1 MTDYSRSNILLPH
14 FEEAEAFLNALD
26 GKDAQF
32 TFQTFDDVKG
42 RQDKTL
48 AHIYHG
54 TFNEHEQTL
63 AAINKRG
70 GGVFVTINETDLTGR
85 KKENILKVRAVFVD
99 LDGSPIQPILDLAED
114 LQPHIIIE
122 SSPNKWHAYWLV
134 DNCSLELFPHIQR
147 ALAAKFD
154 GDISV
159 NNIDRVMR
167 LAGFS
172 HNKGESFITRIHTM
186 QDDLY
191 PYSVNKLIVGLG
203 LELEQ
208 PTQKKQTFDSFSNAT
223 HSGDF
228 ETVKRAAQ
236 GRWAA
241 IFSRLGIA
249 LPPDNKHAPCPAC
262 GGTDR
267 FRYDNQDGH
276 GTFICN
282 QGGNGILSGD
292 GFALIQHKTGATSSE
307 VLNMVRGIVMPD
319 YQKSKKYQS
328 ANGGEDKI
336 ISHIDNSGHKKS
348 QPTVLIEMADD
359 CELFHTSDDEAYAVV
374 KTPTSR
380 QVFAVRS
387 AGFRRYLSQR
397 YFKLFGKGVG
407 NQALQDALITIEA
420 KANFN
425 GTLRQVYKRVANLG
439 DRIYLDLC
447 DEKWRV
453 IEVTA
458 AGWQVLNCSPVM
470 FTRTKD
476 MLSIP
481 EPKNDASD
489 AILSVNDLV
498 KNKEEKYKNI
508 YLLKRFVNVRDEDYP
523 LIYAFILACLRGIK
537 PYPVLLLQGESGT
550 GKTTT
555 ARNMRGLIDPS
566 KADVLGKPKDE
577 NELKTCANNS
587 YILAIDNL
595 SGLSKD
601 FSDVVCQIATGASS
615 SKRKLY
621 TDNDVET
628 YEIARPIILN
638 GIDDIASRG
647 DLLNRSFQ
655 VNLPALND
663 DKKGDEQELATQYNQ
678 AKPVILAAF
687 LDMLSVGLR
696 DYDKIEKIKTSGRF
710 VSLPRFVTAAERG
723 LGLSELFAKT
733 YDQNTKQGVELALE
747 TSPLAQALITF
758 MSLKTIWTG
767 TIGELFQQLNDRFK
781 TDFLT
786 LQSGSW
792 PKTPRYLSGELTRL
806 APQLRQTHIDIK
818 TKKESHGMTITLE
831 KVRKI
836 ASLASLA
843 SLNNKNNELQDEP
856 SVIVAS
862 GLHHSSVINDE
873 VASFSIIEEPSHIKG
888 YDANDANDARFS
900 KNSNNSAMTWEA
912 DL

>member
-1 MTDYSRSNILLPH
+1 MIIKDPNDYYRIKGAVALKQIIDDAITAH
-14 FEEAEAFLNALD
+14 NAGIKQMFD
-26 GKDAQF
+26 DAQNEKAVPPSE
-32 TFQTFDDVKG
+32 D
-42 RQDKTL
+42 
-48 AHIYHG
+48 G
-54 TFNEHEQTL
+54 TAPNSDNV
-63 AAINKRG
+63 A
-70 GGVFVTINETDLTGR
+70 
-85 KKENILKVRAVFVD
+85 
-99 LDGSPIQPILDLAED
+99 S
-114 LQPHIIIE
+114 E
-122 SSPNKWHAYWLV
+122 S
-134 DNCSLELFPHIQR
+134 
-147 ALAAKFD
+147 
-154 GDISV
+154 
-159 NNIDRVMR
+159 
-167 LAGFS
+167 
-172 HNKGESFITRIHTM
+172 
-186 QDDLY
+186 
-191 PYSVNKLIVGLG
+191 
-203 LELEQ
+203 
-208 PTQKKQTFDSFSNAT
+208 
-223 HSGDF
+223 
-228 ETVKRAAQ
+228 
-236 GRWAA
+236 
-241 IFSRLGIA
+241 IA
-249 LPPDNKHAPCPAC
+249 D
-262 GGTDR
+262 
-267 FRYDNQDGH
+267 
-276 GTFICN
+276 
-282 QGGNGILSGD
+282 GGNG
-292 GFALIQHKTGATSSE
+292 
-307 VLNMVRGIVMPD
+307 
-319 YQKSKKYQS
+319 
-328 ANGGEDKI
+328 GEGKV
-336 ISHIDNSGHKKS
+336 ISHMDDLGHKKS

-359 CELFHTSDDEAYAVV
+359 CELFHTADDEAYAVV

-481 EPKNDASD
+481 EPKHDVSD

-508 YLLKRFVNVRDEDYP
+508 YLLKRFVNVCDDDYP

-555 ARNMRGLIDPS
+555 ARNIRGLIDPS

-655 VNLPALND
+655 VNLPQLND
-663 DKKGDEQELATQYNQ
+663 DKRGDEQELATQYNQ

-723 LGLSELFAKT
+723 LGLPELFAKT
-733 YDQNTKQGVELALE
+733 YDKNTKQGVELALE

-758 MSLKTIWTG
+758 MNLKAIWTG

-781 TDFLT
+781 TDSLT
-786 LQSGSW
+786 LQSGLW

-873 VASFSIIEEPSHIKG
+873 VASFSIIEESSHIKG
-888 YDANDANDARFS
+888 CDANDANDARFS
-900 KNSNNSAMTWEA
+900 KDSNNGAMTWEA

>member
-1 MTDYSRSNILLPH
+1 
-14 FEEAEAFLNALD
+14 
-26 GKDAQF
+26 
-32 TFQTFDDVKG
+32 
-42 RQDKTL
+42 
-48 AHIYHG
+48 
-54 TFNEHEQTL
+54 
-63 AAINKRG
+63 
-70 GGVFVTINETDLTGR
+70 
-85 KKENILKVRAVFVD
+85 
-99 LDGSPIQPILDLAED
+99 
-114 LQPHIIIE
+114 
-122 SSPNKWHAYWLV
+122 
-134 DNCSLELFPHIQR
+134 
-147 ALAAKFD
+147 
-154 GDISV
+154 
-159 NNIDRVMR
+159 
-167 LAGFS
+167 
-172 HNKGESFITRIHTM
+172 
-186 QDDLY
+186 
-191 PYSVNKLIVGLG
+191 
-203 LELEQ
+203 
-208 PTQKKQTFDSFSNAT
+208 
-223 HSGDF
+223 
-228 ETVKRAAQ
+228 
-236 GRWAA
+236 
-241 IFSRLGIA
+241 
-249 LPPDNKHAPCPAC
+249 
-262 GGTDR
+262 
-267 FRYDNQDGH
+267 
-276 GTFICN
+276 
-282 QGGNGILSGD
+282 
-292 GFALIQHKTGATSSE
+292 
-307 VLNMVRGIVMPD
+307 
-319 YQKSKKYQS
+319 
-328 ANGGEDKI
+328 
-336 ISHIDNSGHKKS
+336 
-348 QPTVLIEMADD
+348 
-359 CELFHTSDDEAYAVV
+359 
-374 KTPTSR
+374 
-380 QVFAVRS
+380 
-387 AGFRRYLSQR
+387 
-397 YFKLFGKGVG
+397 
-407 NQALQDALITIEA
+407 
-420 KANFN
+420 
-425 GTLRQVYKRVANLG
+425 
-439 DRIYLDLC
+439 
-447 DEKWRV
+447 
-453 IEVTA
+453 
-458 AGWQVLNCSPVM
+458 
-470 FTRTKD
+470 
-476 MLSIP
+476 
-481 EPKNDASD
+481 
-489 AILSVNDLV
+489 
-498 KNKEEKYKNI
+498 
-508 YLLKRFVNVRDEDYP
+508 
-523 LIYAFILACLRGIK
+523 
-537 PYPVLLLQGESGT
+537 
-550 GKTTT
+550 
-555 ARNMRGLIDPS
+555 RGLIDPS